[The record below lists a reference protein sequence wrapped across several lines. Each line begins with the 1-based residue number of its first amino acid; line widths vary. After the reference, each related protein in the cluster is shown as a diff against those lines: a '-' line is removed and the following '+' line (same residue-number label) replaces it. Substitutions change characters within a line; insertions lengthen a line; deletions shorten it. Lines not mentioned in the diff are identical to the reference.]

1 MSLVLASPPP
11 ELRRVLLEVMEVY
24 VWQGSQAERCGWR
37 CVERV
42 CVRAFGLWTVESLR
56 DIRG

>member
-1 MSLVLASPPP
+1 
-11 ELRRVLLEVMEVY
+11 MEVY

-56 DIRG
+56 DIRA